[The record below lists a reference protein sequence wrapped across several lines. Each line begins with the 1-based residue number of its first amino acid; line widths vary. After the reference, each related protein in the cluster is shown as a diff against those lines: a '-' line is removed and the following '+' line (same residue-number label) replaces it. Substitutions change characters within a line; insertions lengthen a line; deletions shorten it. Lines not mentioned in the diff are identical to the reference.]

1 MINIYC
7 DESCHLQFDNSDIV
21 LMGGLSCPKENVR
34 LISQKIRRLKV
45 AYGLNENFE
54 IKWTK
59 VSNGQLSFYLDLLA
73 LFFDTSYLDFR
84 CVIAPKKGLNNEV
97 FHQTYDEWYYKMYYL
112 LLSKMLDPTKQYAV
126 YVDIKDSNGG
136 AKIAKLKRILESFL
150 YSFHATCLKNIQIV
164 RSDEVSLLQL
174 CDLIMGCVG
183 YANRFIESPQSDLE
197 LSPAKVEMCRSL
209 EELAQRPLTHT
220 TPLYETKFNIFVWRP
235 AKV

>member
-7 DESCHLQFDNSDIV
+7 DESCHLQFDNSDIM
-21 LMGGLSCPKENVR
+21 LMGGLSCPKEKVR

-45 AYGLNENFE
+45 SYGLSENFE

-73 LFFDTSYLDFR
+73 LFFDTPYLDFR
-84 CVIAPKKGLNNEV
+84 CVIAPKKGLNNEA

-183 YANRFIESPQSDLE
+183 YANRFIDSPQSDLE

>member
-1 MINIYC
+1 
-7 DESCHLQFDNSDIV
+7 
-21 LMGGLSCPKENVR
+21 
-34 LISQKIRRLKV
+34 
-45 AYGLNENFE
+45 
-54 IKWTK
+54 
-59 VSNGQLSFYLDLLA
+59 
-73 LFFDTSYLDFR
+73 
-84 CVIAPKKGLNNEV
+84 
-97 FHQTYDEWYYKMYYL
+97 MYYL

-220 TPLYETKFNIFVWRP
+220 TPLYETKFNIFVWHP